1 MLSSSL
7 LGGLRFSFP
16 LLGEFVSSEERVRI
30 AARYRSALVE
40 IDMLGLPTGAT
51 LVQVSSFDG
60 VLQMAKRLECPVL
73 RESGEVERY
82 VVVDNGTVYEYPVTT
97 PSPDGPARVAGEGTM
112 LCRNGN
118 HAVGLHPSD

>member
-7 LGGLRFSFP
+7 LGGLRFAFP

-60 VLQMAKRLECPVL
+60 VLQVAKRLECPVL
-73 RESGEVERY
+73 HESGEV
-82 VVVDNGTVYEYPVTT
+82 
-97 PSPDGPARVAGEGTM
+97 
-112 LCRNGN
+112 
-118 HAVGLHPSD
+118 